1 MPKSYVIIPAYNEGP
16 NLGIVLHDLQQ
27 LSATLPLGVIV
38 VNDGSRDNTLE
49 VAESFRNKLDLEIVT
64 HPVNLGV
71 PMTFYDGLVAA
82 ARRAHPDDC
91 IFIMEGDGTSDL
103 KCMPEM
109 ARRVYAGDDVV
120 VASRYIHGGGYLN
133 FPWQRTAGSW
143 VVNVVL
149 SVFFHVRG
157 ISDYTIFYRGYRA
170 DAVQKALAHYGSTYV
185 TTKSFAA
192 NLEVL
197 LRVLPFS
204 KRFSEVP
211 LLYDYGLKKSKS
223 KMNVFKTLGE
233 YQGLILKRVAGKL
246 K

>member
-16 NLGIVLHDLQQ
+16 NLGAVLQQLQQ
-27 LSATLPLGVIV
+27 LSSTMPLGVIV

-49 VAESFRNKLDLEIVT
+49 EAERFRNKLELEIVT
-64 HPVNLGV
+64 HPVNMGV

-82 ARRAHPDDC
+82 AARAEPGDC
-91 IFIMEGDGTSDL
+91 IFIMEGDGTSDP
-103 KCMPEM
+103 KIMPEM
-109 ARRVYAGDDVV
+109 ARRVHNGDDVV
-120 VASRYIHGGGYLN
+120 VASRYISGGGYLN
-133 FPWQRTAGSW
+133 FPWQRTWGSY
-143 VVNVVL
+143 VVNFVV
-149 SVFFHVRG
+149 SICFHVRG
-157 ISDYTIFYRGYRA
+157 ITDYTIFYRAYRA
-170 DAVQKALAHYGSTYV
+170 AAVQSALQHYGPGFV

-204 KRFSEVP
+204 KRFSEAP

-233 YQGLILKRVAGKL
+233 YQGLIVKRLLGKI
-246 K
+246 

>member
-16 NLGIVLHDLQQ
+16 NLGTVLAQLQQ
-27 LSATLPLGVIV
+27 LSAAMALGVIV

-49 VAESFRNKLDLEIVT
+49 EAERFRDKLDLEIVT

-82 ARRAHPDDC
+82 AAKAQPGDC
-91 IFIMEGDGTSDL
+91 VFIMEGDGTSDL
-103 KCMPEM
+103 KLMPEM
-109 ARRVYAGDDVV
+109 AQRVYAGDDVV
-120 VASRYIHGGGYLN
+120 VASRYIRGGGYLN
-133 FPWQRTAGSW
+133 FPWQRTWGSYMVNL
-143 VVNVVL
+143 VV

-157 ISDYTIFYRGYRA
+157 ISDYTIFYRAYRA
-170 DAVQKALAHYGSTYV
+170 EAVQQALQHYGSGFM

-197 LRVLPFS
+197 LRVVPFS
-204 KRFSEVP
+204 HRFSEVP

-223 KMNVFKTLGE
+223 KMNVFKTLRE
-233 YQGLILKRVAGKL
+233 YQGLILKRMVGRL
-246 K
+246 